1 MNLAW
6 REAQGAGELGDRLEQ
21 PTSDNVDGFAMPPQG
36 RDRLDRSAD
45 HFLDVTFGEPC
56 ERRFIGTDNVE
67 AFAVD
72 FFERNVAVHRSLR
85 QRCDLGLAAGTARQF
100 VYALD
105 AAERAVAVETDRIEF
120 GG

>member
-1 MNLAW
+1 MVSTRRVKMHFYSMNLAW

-21 PTSDNVDGFAMPPQG
+21 PTSNNVDGFAMPPQG

-72 FFERNVAVHRSLR
+72 FWGMMATCQSGATPDLCPENERRPVVFPEFRS
-85 QRCDLGLAAGTARQF
+85 
-100 VYALD
+100 
-105 AAERAVAVETDRIEF
+105 
-120 GG
+120 